1 MVAEQSNN
9 FTDEQSFQW
18 MSHVQQ
24 AIESI
29 HQVVVYGILLVA
41 PSGLPKVSGM
51 FRHREAGESD
61 LETSY
66 EWF

>member
-29 HQVVVYGILLVA
+29 HHAVVYGILLVP
-41 PSGLPKVSGM
+41 PSGLPKVIGTI
-51 FRHREAGESD
+51 FYHTR
-61 LETSY
+61 
-66 EWF
+66 